1 MTTVE
6 LATAKKRVLSYRVR
20 GSGESLILI
29 HGLGSS
35 GADWEAQVRALE
47 RRFRVIIP
55 DLPGTGSSTPLPA
68 GFSIADIAATLW
80 LFLDQLGVTRT
91 NIAGFSLGG
100 AVGLEMALQRPD
112 AVARLGL
119 INSLV
124 TYRIDHWRKWLEAR
138 LPPILI
144 CLLGIKRAARFAAAR
159 LFPENW
165 QKPLRE
171 RCSEVMS
178 RVSAETYL
186 GMARALEHWS
196 ATDRLSD
203 LRAKTLLIAAEHDFT
218 PLVEKVAMAKL
229 LGAQIAVVHGSRHGT
244 PFDAMVATN
253 SCLLALFTD
262 QPLAASHRWMR
273 DGAVRGKRMARLVK
287 RFVEERTALRQLEF
301 TSQREFGSQVTGEHG
316 LIPRTP

>member
-1 MTTVE
+1 VTTVE
-6 LATAKKRVLSYRVR
+6 LGTSKRRIISYRVR
-20 GSGESLILI
+20 GRGEPLLLI

-55 DLPGTGSSTPLPA
+55 DLPGTGFSTPLPP

-80 LFLDQLGVTRT
+80 MFLDQLGVART

-100 AVGLEMALQRPD
+100 AVGLEMALQRPQ

-119 INSLV
+119 INSLI

-144 CLLGIKRAARFAAAR
+144 RLLGIKRAARFAAAR
-159 LFPENW
+159 LFPESW

-171 RCSEVMS
+171 RCMEVMS
-178 RVSAETYL
+178 RVPAECYI

-196 ATDRLSD
+196 AVDRLSN
-203 LRAKTLLIAAEHDFT
+203 LKARTLLIAAEHDFT

-229 LGAQIAVVHGSRHGT
+229 LGAQIAIVRGSRHGT
-244 PFDAMVATN
+244 PFDAMAATN

-262 QPLAASHRWMR
+262 QPLPASKRWMR
-273 DGAVRGKRMARLVK
+273 DGAVRGKKLARLVS
-287 RFVEERTALRQLEF
+287 RFVEERKALRHLEF
-301 TSQREFGSQVTGEHG
+301 GA
-316 LIPRTP
+316 